1 MRIST
6 QSFYEQSR
14 TTMGAQQGNLLR
26 VQQQLGAGTKILAPS
41 DDPLGATRALS
52 VSQSISLTAQ
62 YSASRSHAEQ
72 TLSLEENTLQSVT
85 GLLQDIKGHLISAGN
100 GTLTDADRASIATT
114 LQSKLDQM
122 QGLANTDDGNG
133 QFLFAGFRSGTA
145 PFVRQAGGSIAYVG
159 DQGQRL
165 VQVDVSRQMAGADDG
180 RSIFQSVQSGAGYV
194 TSASA
199 VNTGSGVFG
208 ATSVVNPNDTNY
220 GKDFVISFP
229 SSGSYQV
236 DTVPASALPLV
247 AATPFTPGSALVFGG
262 LQISLS
268 GTPAAGD
275 LVSVTTAKNA
285 GTNVFSAIGDVIK
298 ALKTPVDGPKNQ
310 ALVLNALSTANRKI
324 TNAHD
329 NVLTVRSS
337 VGSRLQEL
345 DTLAVVADD
354 RTLFDK
360 SYLSDLQD
368 LDYSS
373 AIAEFYQRQIALQAS
388 QQTFVKIQQISLF
401 NYL

>member
-6 QSFYEQSR
+6 QTFYEQSR
-14 TTMGAQQGNLLR
+14 TSMGSQQSSLLR
-26 VQQQLGAGTKILAPS
+26 VQQQLGAGTKILSPS
-41 DDPLGATRALS
+41 DDPLGATRALAI
-52 VSQSISLTAQ
+52 SQSISLTAQ
-62 YSASRSHAEQ
+62 YSASRNHAVQ
-72 TLSLEENTLQSVT
+72 TLSLEENALQSVT
-85 GLLQDIKGHLISAGN
+85 SLLQNIKSSLIEAGN
-100 GTLTDADRASIATT
+100 GTMTDADRATIATT
-114 LQSKLDQM
+114 LQSNLDQL

-133 QFLFAGFRSGTA
+133 QFLFAGFRSGSA
-145 PFVRQAGGSIAYVG
+145 PFVRQAGGGIAYIG
-159 DQGQRL
+159 DQGQRQ
-165 VQVDVSRQMAGADDG
+165 VQVDVSRQMAGTDDG
-180 RSIFQSVQSGAGYV
+180 RSIFMSVQSGAGYV
-194 TSASA
+194 ASA
-199 VNTGSGVFG
+199 PAGNTGSGVFG
-208 ATSVVNPNDTNY
+208 STSVVDPNNVNY

-229 SSGSYQV
+229 TAGSYQV
-236 DTVPASALPLV
+236 DTVSVPPTSLV
-247 AATPFTPGSALVFGG
+247 AATPFTPGSAIAFGG
-262 LQISLS
+262 LQISIS

-275 LVSVTTAKNA
+275 KINVATAQNA
-285 GTNVFSAIGDVIK
+285 GSDVFAAIGDVIN
-298 ALKTPVDGPKNQ
+298 ALRTPVDGPENQ

-345 DTLAVVADD
+345 DTLEVTADN
-354 RTLFDK
+354 RTLYDK

-373 AIAEFYQRQIALQAS
+373 AIAEFYQRQTALQAS